1 MDQTYHRAVTEM
13 EKMKVDREYIL
24 GWMGGYLDNPMREE
38 QRVNEAYEAGY
49 EDGKHRNNSNFTQWV
64 KN

>member
-1 MDQTYHRAVTEM
+1 MDMTYHATVSKM
-13 EKMKVDREYIL
+13 EKMNVNKEYIQ

-49 EDGKHRNNSNFTQWV
+49 EDGKSRNADNFSGWIAS
-64 KN
+64 

>member
-1 MDQTYHRAVTEM
+1 MDMTYHATISKM
-13 EKMKVDREYIL
+13 EKMNVNREYIQ

-49 EDGKHRNNSNFTQWV
+49 EDGKGRNADNFSSWIA
-64 KN
+64 N